1 MRTNGAYVCL
11 RTSACLLNQSTNCP
25 GQNKLMPQRD
35 DELIKSLSLQR
46 LYMRLRVQLIK
57 DLITCMR
64 ARANQRPPNT
74 RRNILCCL
82 LITDVRCCC

>member
-11 RTSACLLNQSTNCP
+11 RTSACLLNQRTNCP

-57 DLITCMR
+57 NLIICMR
-64 ARANQRPPNT
+64 ARANQRPP
-74 RRNILCCL
+74 IPDA
-82 LITDVRCCC
+82 IFFVVF

>member
-1 MRTNGAYVCL
+1 
-11 RTSACLLNQSTNCP
+11 
-25 GQNKLMPQRD
+25 MPQRD

-64 ARANQRPPNT
+64 ARANQRPPQYQTQYFVLSFDN
-74 RRNILCCL
+74 
-82 LITDVRCCC
+82 

>member
-64 ARANQRPPNT
+64 ARANQRPPQYQTQYFVLSFDN
-74 RRNILCCL
+74 
-82 LITDVRCCC
+82 

>member
-64 ARANQRPPNT
+64 ARANQRPP
-74 RRNILCCL
+74 IPDAIFL
-82 LITDVRCCC
+82 LSFDN